1 MLETTSSYE
10 QARTPS
16 TLPPSTSLP
25 RPTPSPSPASPPS
38 QVNTFW
44 DVATDAKQK
53 LHSSQLPVP
62 SGPGGSYSTT
72 FKLLVVG
79 DAGVGK
85 TCLITRF
92 VDDTFSSTNKS
103 TIGVDFKATQV
114 PLIEPLIEPL
124 IVILS

>member
-1 MLETTSSYE
+1 MRPNLNPNPNPNPNPN
-10 QARTPS
+10 RTRTRTRTR
-16 TLPPSTSLP
+16 TLTL
-25 RPTPSPSPASPPS
+25 TLT
-38 QVNTFW
+38 Q
-44 DVATDAKQK
+44 
-53 LHSSQLPVP
+53 
-62 SGPGGSYSTT
+62 
-72 FKLLVVG
+72 VG

>member
-1 MLETTSSYE
+1 M
-10 QARTPS
+10 
-16 TLPPSTSLP
+16 
-25 RPTPSPSPASPPS
+25 
-38 QVNTFW
+38 
-44 DVATDAKQK
+44 
-53 LHSSQLPVP
+53 
-62 SGPGGSYSTT
+62 
-72 FKLLVVG
+72 G